1 LVAVDL
7 APAAQN
13 SYRLFNDNA
22 AAAWQ
27 DFKTGNAV
35 MISEPLAYR
44 RQLKTGDK
52 LTLMTATGAKA
63 FSVAGIFHDYSS
75 EHGRIL
81 INRNAFR
88 QFWQDD
94 SITSVAIYADTK
106 QNLDQL
112 KGQIEQTT
120 ASLQP
125 LRIRSNRTIFELT
138 LAVFDRTFAIT
149 NILRLLAI
157 LIAFVGILSAL
168 MALQLERSRE
178 FATLRT
184 LGMTLGQITRLTCL
198 QTGFMGFFAGLIAIP
213 MGLILAILLIFVIN
227 RRAFGWSLP
236 FQVNFEI
243 FYQCI
248 GLAMAGA
255 LLASVY
261 PLWKQRRINLAQALR
276 SE

>member
-1 LVAVDL
+1 
-7 APAAQN
+7 
-13 SYRLFNDNA
+13 
-22 AAAWQ
+22 
-27 DFKTGNAV
+27 
-35 MISEPLAYR
+35 
-44 RQLKTGDK
+44 
-52 LTLMTATGAKA
+52 
-63 FSVAGIFHDYSS
+63 
-75 EHGRIL
+75 
-81 INRNAFR
+81 
-88 QFWQDD
+88 
-94 SITSVAIYADTK
+94 
-106 QNLDQL
+106 
-112 KGQIEQTT
+112 
-120 ASLQP
+120 
-125 LRIRSNRTIFELT
+125 
-138 LAVFDRTFAIT
+138 
-149 NILRLLAI
+149 
-157 LIAFVGILSAL
+157 